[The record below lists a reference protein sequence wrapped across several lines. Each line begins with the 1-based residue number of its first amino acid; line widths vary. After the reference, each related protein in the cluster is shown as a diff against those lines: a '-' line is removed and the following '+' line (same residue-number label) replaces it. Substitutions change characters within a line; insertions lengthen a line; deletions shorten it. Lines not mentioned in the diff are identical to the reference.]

1 MFSKEKYSILKKKE
15 GNFMRKIL
23 FVCYGNICRSPMAEM
38 IFKSLSSNKEY
49 FCDSKATSTEEL
61 GSGIYPDARKKLEE
75 KGIPVLPH
83 VASQV
88 TKEDYETYDEIY
100 AMEEKNIRDLLKI
113 FGTDKDHKIHL
124 LLENRNI
131 EDPWFTRD
139 FETAYQSILEGCKR
153 ILEKK

>member
-1 MFSKEKYSILKKKE
+1 M
-15 GNFMRKIL
+15 
-23 FVCYGNICRSPMAEM
+23 
-38 IFKSLSSNKEY
+38 
-49 FCDSKATSTEEL
+49 
-61 GSGIYPDARKKLEE
+61 
-75 KGIPVLPH
+75 
-83 VASQV
+83 

-100 AMEEKNIRDLLKI
+100 AMEEKNICDLLKI

-139 FETAYQSILEGCKR
+139 FETAYQSILKGCQR

>member
-1 MFSKEKYSILKKKE
+1 
-15 GNFMRKIL
+15 
-23 FVCYGNICRSPMAEM
+23 MAEM
-38 IFKSLSSNKEY
+38 IFKSLASNKEY
-49 FCDSKATSTEEL
+49 FCDSKATSPEEL

-75 KGIPVLPH
+75 KGIQVLPH

-88 TKEDYETYDEIY
+88 TKEDYETYDE
-100 AMEEKNIRDLLKI
+100 I

-139 FETAYQSILEGCKR
+139 FETAYQSILKGCKR